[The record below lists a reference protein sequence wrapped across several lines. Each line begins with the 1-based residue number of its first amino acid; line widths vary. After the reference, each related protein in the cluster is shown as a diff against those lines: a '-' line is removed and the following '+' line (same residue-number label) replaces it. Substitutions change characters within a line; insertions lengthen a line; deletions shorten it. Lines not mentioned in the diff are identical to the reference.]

1 MNKYSKKL
9 KTEVAKYKKWLL
21 KYHPEI
27 NENNDNGEIIGPNF
41 EEMIDL
47 AIEYIREIK
56 FYDSSDEDIDAIFYC
71 IARDNEAEVLA
82 DYLSE
87 QYEWFSKL
95 AKACIKTNYTTAK
108 WQLAKRLPKY
118 KNDDKIAN
126 MIYDYIKIDDEY
138 TQRMSL
144 FSLAEIYPDTAEKY
158 AIDFWERDKYKENP
172 YSEEYQ
178 KIMVLHVLEKIES
191 NKLSYYIKEAKKSDY
206 VYLKENAEE
215 IEKKTMQSNNL

>member
-9 KTEVAKYKKWLL
+9 KKQVAKYKKWLL

-27 NENNDNGEIIGPNF
+27 NENNDNGETIGPNF

-47 AIEYIREIK
+47 AIKYIREIK

-71 IARDNEAEVLA
+71 IARDNESEVLA
-82 DYLSE
+82 DCLSE
-87 QYEWFSKL
+87 QYKWFSKL
-95 AKACIKTNYTTAK
+95 AKACIETNYTTAK
-108 WQLAKRLPKY
+108 WQFAKRLPKY

-172 YSEEYQ
+172 C
-178 KIMVLHVLEKIES
+178 
-191 NKLSYYIKEAKKSDY
+191 
-206 VYLKENAEE
+206 
-215 IEKKTMQSNNL
+215 NNL